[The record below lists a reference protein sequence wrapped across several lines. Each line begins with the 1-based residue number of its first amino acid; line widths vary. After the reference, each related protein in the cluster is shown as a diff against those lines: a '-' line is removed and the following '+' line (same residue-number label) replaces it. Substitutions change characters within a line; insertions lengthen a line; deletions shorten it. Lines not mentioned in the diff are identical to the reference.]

1 MESGFMML
9 IHSAIIAAVL
19 YVIMKF
25 ILKQP
30 EMMAQDRSILIGALV
45 LVYMI
50 LFGHKLPTYINKNI
64 I

>member
-1 MESGFMML
+1 MMF

-25 ILKQP
+25 GLKQT
-30 EMMAQDRSILIGALV
+30 EMMAQDRSILIGALA

-50 LFGHKLPTYINKNI
+50 LFGHGLPTTNINKNLVL
-64 I
+64 